1 MKDYSA
7 MTYFEINKAVANY
20 LGKAIQPDCCQDM
33 GNAGFGDVILQN
45 GDSKDYCNNPADAW
59 PIITENEINII
70 FNWNEDGLHA
80 ALGEFPGI
88 FLETRG
94 NLLRAAMIVFLM
106 MKDQEAGN
114 DTQRA

>member
-20 LGKAIQPDCCQDM
+20 LGKDIQPDCCQDM

-59 PIITENEINII
+59 PIIARNEISII
-70 FNWNEDGLHA
+70 FNWNEYGLHV
-80 ALGEFPGI
+80 ALSELPGEY
-88 FLETRG
+88 LETRD
-94 NLLRAAMIVFLM
+94 NPLRAAMIVFLM
-106 MKDQEAGN
+106 MKDRGN
-114 DTQRA
+114 SHA